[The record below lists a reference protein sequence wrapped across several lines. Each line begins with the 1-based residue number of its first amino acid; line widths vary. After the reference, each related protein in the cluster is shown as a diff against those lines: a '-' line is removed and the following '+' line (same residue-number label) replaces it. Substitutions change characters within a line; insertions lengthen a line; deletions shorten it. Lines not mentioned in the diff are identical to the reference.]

1 LGILGRAVF
10 SLKTMQFH
18 DFDSI
23 VVDPCCVKG
32 KNNIQNP
39 LPVYRGGLLDNCGDK
54 RSGGNSLFMF
64 NTFLGGAPDGDGRTV
79 CTTGKA
85 R

>member
-1 LGILGRAVF
+1 MQKRAFF

-23 VVDPCCVKG
+23 VVDPCCVKD

-39 LPVYRGGLLDNCGDK
+39 LPVYRGGLLGNCGDE
-54 RSGGNSLFMF
+54 RSGGNSLI
-64 NTFLGGAPDGDGRTV
+64 NTFLEGDPDGDGRTIR
-79 CTTGKA
+79 TTGKA